1 MIKVETAHVLFTC
14 LCELL
19 PALIGLLGV
28 KVWAQLEDDDV
39 RVTEAEVDD
48 VM

>member
-1 MIKVETAHVLFTC
+1 MTVRDDVALH
-14 LCELL
+14 ELL
-19 PALIGLLGV
+19 PAPILLGV

>member
-1 MIKVETAHVLFTC
+1 MTVRDDVALH
-14 LCELL
+14 ELL
-19 PALIGLLGV
+19 PAPIGLLGV

-39 RVTEAEVDD
+39 RVAEAEVDD